1 MKFVIIF
8 LLLVVG
14 IAYADE
20 TAPDS
25 DAEDDEDTITCQ
37 DKLDAIEAEIAEVI
51 EQTGSY
57 PIGSLKPQCLEDG
70 SYAPR
75 QCLGSICNCV
85 AANGTILTDD
95 FSIGQAFN
103 TDCSCA
109 RNKHEYSTSG
119 MVGKSFKCTVIGSYA
134 PVQCT
139 GSVCYCSDN
148 HGEQLGQ
155 QTVNIDLIDTL
166 KC

>member
-1 MKFVIIF
+1 MKTVVLSL
-8 LLLVVG
+8 LLLVA
-14 IAYADE
+14 IAFADE
-20 TAPDS
+20 MVS
-25 DAEDDEDTITCQ
+25 DTDFEDDVDTCQ
-37 DKLDAIEAEIAEVI
+37 DKLDAIEAEIAEIV
-51 EQTGSY
+51 EKTGSH

-75 QCLGSICNCV
+75 QCLGSVCNCV
-85 AANGTILTDD
+85 ASNGTKLTDD
-95 FSIGQAFN
+95 FSIGEAFN

-109 RNKHEYSTSG
+109 RAKNDASIKQIIGKTYS
-119 MVGKSFKCTVIGSYA
+119 CTDIGSYA
-134 PVQCT
+134 PIQCT

-155 QTVNIDLIDTL
+155 QTVNIGFIDTL